1 MFQLAGLVYL
11 VGTVV
16 YLVWGSAQLQH
27 WAVREKEGEQEQKQE
42 LADQGEQEQEEG
54 RAVLIKM
61 LPGQPSFKT
70 EEC

>member
-11 VGTVV
+11 VGTLV

-27 WAVREKEGEQEQKQE
+27 WAVREKEGEQEQE
-42 LADQGEQEQEEG
+42 RADQGEQDQEEG
-54 RAVLIKM
+54 RAVRIKM